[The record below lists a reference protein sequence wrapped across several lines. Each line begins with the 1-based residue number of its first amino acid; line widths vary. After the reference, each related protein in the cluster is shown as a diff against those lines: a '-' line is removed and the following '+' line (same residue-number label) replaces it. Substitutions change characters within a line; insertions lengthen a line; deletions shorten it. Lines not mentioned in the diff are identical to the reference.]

1 MCKNHNIL
9 AIIPARGGS
18 KRLPGKNMLPLAGKP
33 LIAWTI
39 EAAKKSKY
47 IKTVCVSTDC
57 EELKEI
63 ALKWGAEVP
72 FIRPTELA
80 TDTANSVDV
89 ALHALEWYEKK
100 KVSYDTVI
108 LLQPTSPLRDFGDI
122 NKAIEM
128 FIRKNANSVTSV
140 CETDHSPLWANTLP
154 NDLSMDGFIRDEVKN
169 VRSQDLPK
177 YYRLNGGIY
186 IIRTVKLKE
195 DKAFIATTDSFAFIM
210 GKIHSI
216 DIDTKLDFMIAESIK
231 CQNF

>member
-89 ALHALEWYEKK
+89 ALHALEWYEKEGAAFD
-100 KVSYDTVI
+100 VVI
-108 LLQPTSPLRDFGDI
+108 LLQPTSPLRDFMDI
-122 NKAIEM
+122 NNAIEM
-128 FIRKNANSVTSV
+128 FFSRNANSVTSV
-140 CETDHSPLWANTLP
+140 CETAHSPLWANTLP
-154 NDLSMDGFIRDEVKN
+154 NNLSMDGFIRDEVKN
-169 VRSQDLPK
+169 ARSQDLPK

-186 IIRTVKLKE
+186 IINVEIL
-195 DKAFIATTDSFAFIM
+195 DKDRSFISKNKSYAYIM
-210 GKIHSI
+210 SREKSV
-216 DIDTKLDFMIAESIK
+216 DIDTNIDFLVAEKIIS
-231 CQNF
+231 N